1 MDSRVT
7 YDELQHQINLLFNY
21 NPPSLVPAPESTSL
35 CPKLAPPPSIFY
47 DKHLDERL
55 TLKRVVIMPSLTA
68 RLGETADKTLHSI
81 QQRKIRLPTYG
92 PITFF
97 PTEEYRALNQ
107 FTDPVIDAVSVA
119 WAYRCSTAEHCMI
132 IASTLFLFPHSSE
145 WNMALNWNQ
154 KPFSSSDD
162 RRALEEDFVLYL
174 LHIPGESPNKSLSI
188 PETVWNAMDLETRER
203 LPHVAQRF
211 PILAVWQI
219 YAMSRE
225 CQFFLHD
232 MERIASAK
240 DFLHDKCLTAGH
252 TAPLLRNLSY
262 APDATSTLWDDPG
275 STDCEIHIS
284 PSSPSTPV
292 GGTKPPSV
300 QVKVN
305 FHSKVLQTKMS
316 IGKMPVRTQRGT
328 ETDPKS
334 DDQWPIVTVP
344 GQKSSM
350 EHTARSLIQH
360 VRLFSI
366 HLPEVFK

>member
-1 MDSRVT
+1 MNT
-7 YDELQHQINLLFNY
+7 YEELQRQINLLFNY

-55 TLKRVVIMPSLTA
+55 TLKRVVMMPSLTA

-81 QQRKIRLPTYG
+81 QQRKILLPTYG
-92 PITFF
+92 LF
-97 PTEEYRALNQ
+97 PTERYRALNQ

-119 WAYRCSTAEHCMI
+119 WAYRCSTADHCMT
-132 IASTLFLFPHSSE
+132 IASTLFLFPRASK

-154 KPFSSSDD
+154 NPFSSSDD
-162 RRALEEDFVLYL
+162 RRALEEDFALYL
-174 LHIPGESPNKSLSI
+174 LDIPGESSYEPISM
-188 PETVWNAMDLETRER
+188 PETVWNSMDLETRER
-203 LPHVAQRF
+203 LPHIAQRF

-225 CQFFLHD
+225 CQDFLHD
-232 MERIASAK
+232 MERVASAK

-275 STDCEIHIS
+275 SSDCEIHTTSS
-284 PSSPSTPV
+284 PSPSTPV

-305 FHSKVLQTKMS
+305 SHSKVLQTKKS

-328 ETDPKS
+328 ETNPKS
-334 DDQWPIVTVP
+334 VDQWPIVTVP
-344 GQKSSM
+344 GQRSPM
-350 EHTARSLIQH
+350 EHTTRSLIQH